1 MPSEATFKE
10 QIAYSAGWLNSK
22 YKNDH
27 LKASRY
33 ETAA

>member
-10 QIAYSAGWLNSK
+10 QIALSAGWLNSK
-22 YKNDH
+22 YKNDN